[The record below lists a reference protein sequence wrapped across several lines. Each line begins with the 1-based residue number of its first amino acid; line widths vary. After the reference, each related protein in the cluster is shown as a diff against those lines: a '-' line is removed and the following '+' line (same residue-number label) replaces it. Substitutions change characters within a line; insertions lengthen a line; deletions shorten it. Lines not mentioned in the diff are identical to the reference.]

1 MSTPIAITRFWSD
14 WRQVASGTG
23 GSVTIDSDGLRAT
36 CAGTTSGGRGYM
48 QKYLPARPGERITF
62 SFLARRI
69 SGQPQASIDYPA
81 AGTSKAVVDIDSDQ
95 LQEYTIEYIVP
106 FTTDETADYIQCTVG
121 VFTTPIGECEVISP
135 SICVSGSS
143 QGFLRV
149 WCAGLIALEKTAGVT
164 TATINSN
171 FINAGIKS
179 VAWNSATKKLTV
191 ETLKSVNS
199 SFSIRPILSAEFTTD
214 RLPNV
219 IAKAGR
225 YSPVTGEFEVQ
236 FNQGG
241 TVFID
246 INAAMADG
254 DISFLSV
261 WAMGL

>member
-1 MSTPIAITRFWSD
+1 MSTPIAITRLWAD

-36 CAGTTSGGRGYM
+36 CAGTAGSGRGYM
-48 QKYLPARPGERITF
+48 RKYLPARPGERITF

-69 SGQPQASIDYPA
+69 SGNPQASIDYPT
-81 AGTSKAVVDIDSDQ
+81 AGTSKAVVDIDSDE
-95 LQEYTIEYIVP
+95 LLEYTIEYIVP
-106 FTTDETADYIQCTVG
+106 YTTNEASDYMQLTVG
-121 VFTTPIGECEVISP
+121 VFTTPAGECEVINPRVS
-135 SICVSGSS
+135 VSGAS

-149 WCAGLIALEKTAGVT
+149 WCAGLIALTRAGGVT
-164 TATINSN
+164 TAALNDN

-179 VAWNSATKKLTV
+179 VAWSSATDILTV
-191 ETLKSVNS
+191 ATLVSPNS

-214 RLPNV
+214 ILPNV

-225 YSPVTGEFEVQ
+225 YDPVAGDFEVR

-241 TVFID
+241 TSFID
-246 INAAMADG
+246 INSLMSDG
-254 DISFLSV
+254 DISYLSV